1 MDAINEWTLKATY
14 SENYPE
20 KNKHNAKPNENLEV
34 NIESSF
40 SKQIKFLPQV
50 SKTNSFIVA
59 NKYLIATN
67 SCFVPVTLIRDEVG
81 IKGNVMQWSSGK
93 EILQSLPKDDI
104 KHFLNQCYIV

>member
-50 SKTNSFIVA
+50 SKTNGFIVT

-67 SCFVPVTLIRDEVG
+67 SCFVPVTIILDEVG

-104 KHFLNQCYIV
+104 KHFLNQWYIV